1 MVIAAVADGRE
12 ASLRKLL
19 DSMNLQP
26 GMADPDNLLLPFGR
40 FERVHFA
47 RLALLTDSTLGDLS
61 LIHI

>member
-26 GMADPDNLLLPFGR
+26 GMADPHNLLVPFGR
-40 FERVHFA
+40 FERPRMRTTVRPAA
-47 RLALLTDSTLGDLS
+47 R
-61 LIHI
+61 